1 MVSGGGLL
9 RGDPLA
15 ERAPSPGT
23 QASAGHGPV
32 KVPAEKCKAL
42 LWPGGVGRGDTTK
55 TQWSGRGAG
64 GAGHG
69 GHGGAGG
76 GGPGGG
82 AAGGG
87 AEVTGQGGGGGARG
101 GGGGRRGGATIRQR
115 VLLREEP

>member
-15 ERAPSPGT
+15 EHAPLPGT

-55 TQWSGRGAG
+55 TQESGRGAG

-69 GHGGAGG
+69 GAGG
-76 GGPGGG
+76 GGAGGG

-87 AEVTGQGGGGGARG
+87 AEVTG
-101 GGGGRRGGATIRQR
+101 
-115 VLLREEP
+115 